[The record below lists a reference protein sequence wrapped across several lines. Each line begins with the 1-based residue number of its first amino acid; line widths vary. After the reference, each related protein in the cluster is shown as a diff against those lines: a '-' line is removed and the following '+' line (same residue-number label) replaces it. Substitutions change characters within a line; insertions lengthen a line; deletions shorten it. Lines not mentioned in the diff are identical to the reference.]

1 MSPSLQKLIDLR
13 HETNYMTVEEAIQQQ
28 GQKRYEHGK
37 EKYGVTLDREDLTP
51 IEWLQHFKE
60 EMMDG
65 IRYCEK
71 IQRVLES
78 NEYIKVTSN

>member
-1 MSPSLQKLIDLR
+1 MSQSLERLLELR
-13 HETNYMTVEEAIQQQ
+13 KKTNGMSVEEAIQQQ
-28 GQKRYEHGK
+28 GQERYEHGK
-37 EKYGVTLDREDLTP
+37 KKYGVTLDRDDLSP

-71 IQRVLES
+71 LQREVE
-78 NEYIKVTSN
+78 K